1 VPQRTNS
8 PNVSVRRSPNS
19 RRFCAIPTS
28 PAWHSR
34 HRPHILVGAATGTL
48 AGLPVEHVAWSLETE
63 AAKLARF
70 DVGVMP
76 LPDKPWERGQCGY
89 KLIQYMGSSLAVV
102 ASPVG
107 ADREIVVPGE
117 TGFLAETD
125 ADWVSSLSRLYR
137 EPELRHRMGI
147 AGRRRAEEH
156 YSLEATAPK
165 LIDLM
170 CNVGTASSRR
180 WRPVATGRDV
190 MSGSAAPRGPV

>member
-1 VPQRTNS
+1 
-8 PNVSVRRSPNS
+8 
-19 RRFCAIPTS
+19 
-28 PAWHSR
+28 
-34 HRPHILVGAATGTL
+34 L